1 MVITTSQGPLESLF
15 NLYLYAAVIINVIVI
30 GALVYAIFR
39 FRHTPGAEEPDD
51 APRPGVI
58 PPVRGS
64 ARIGLI
70 LTAVLFLLFIPISIG
85 TKDTV
90 NFIEKPPAEESLIVT
105 VVGQQYS
112 WTFTYPNGMKTVN
125 ELVVPAD
132 KVVVLKVTSTD
143 VFHNFYVPDF
153 KIMADA
159 IPEKTNVI
167 WFKAVK
173 PGSYKAHCNE
183 ICGVAHTFMK
193 ATVTVMEPQD
203 FEKWYAGG
211 V

>member
-15 NLYLYAAVIINVIVI
+15 NLYLYAAVIINIIVI

-39 FRHTPGAEEPDD
+39 FKHKPGAKEPAD
-51 APRPGVI
+51 APKAGVI

-90 NFIEKPPAEESLIVT
+90 NFIEKPPAEESLIVN

-112 WTFTYPNGMKTVN
+112 WTFIYPNGVKTVN
-125 ELVVPAD
+125 ELIVPAN
-132 KVVVLKVTSTD
+132 KVVVLKVTSSD

-159 IPEKTNVI
+159 IPQKTNVI
-167 WFKAVK
+167 WFKAVRT
-173 PGSYKAHCNE
+173 GSYKAHCNE
-183 ICGVAHTFMK
+183 ICGVGHTFMK
-193 ATVTVMEPQD
+193 ASVTVKDPQD